1 MEERLWTKKY
11 LFSLLLVFGVNMGY
25 ALLNS
30 VMAIYGSVLTSS
42 SVVGGYMITV
52 FTLSALFIRLFIKK
66 LNEKINNKNLLII
79 GLLLT
84 IIAAIG
90 YCFSKNVYLFLLFRI
105 IHGLGFGIS
114 LTCATAISN
123 EYVPASA
130 NTIANATGPTIAL
143 AILGKKYTNFIS
155 LFLLLLVIS
164 LITFCFSFFI
174 KSSTKSNVDKKE
186 KQSYKG
192 IIICMVFFLATF
204 SQGAVNNYL
213 TSYTKDLGLGNIG
226 LFFTITAVVTFISR
240 FFWYEKIKF
249 YFNACYGC

>member
-11 LFSLLLVFGVNMGY
+11 LFSLLLVSGVNMGY

-123 EYVPASA
+123 EYVPASRLSEGVGFTSSA

-155 LFLLLLVIS
+155 LFLLLLIIS

-204 SQGAVNNYL
+204 SQGAVNILY
-213 TSYTKDLGLGNIG
+213 
-226 LFFTITAVVTFISR
+226 
-240 FFWYEKIKF
+240 
-249 YFNACYGC
+249 

>member
-84 IIAAIG
+84 
-90 YCFSKNVYLFLLFRI
+90 
-105 IHGLGFGIS
+105 
-114 LTCATAISN
+114 
-123 EYVPASA
+123 
-130 NTIANATGPTIAL
+130 
-143 AILGKKYTNFIS
+143 
-155 LFLLLLVIS
+155 
-164 LITFCFSFFI
+164 
-174 KSSTKSNVDKKE
+174 
-186 KQSYKG
+186 
-192 IIICMVFFLATF
+192 
-204 SQGAVNNYL
+204 
-213 TSYTKDLGLGNIG
+213 
-226 LFFTITAVVTFISR
+226 
-240 FFWYEKIKF
+240 
-249 YFNACYGC
+249 